1 MLAERINAYNQFAA
15 REGPLQTLDRGS
27 SATRPRGRSTQSD
40 DLQANVAGVFAPIC
54 TPFAKNEDVDY
65 AALRFNV
72 GRYAENGILGY
83 LALGSNG
90 ENRSLSED
98 ERLRV
103 LDVVVRH
110 KGPRQVVMAGATY
123 DAQRAAERFLSAA
136 ADLGA
141 DFGLVLPP
149 GYFRA
154 QMSDEI
160 LYRYF
165 TSLADR
171 ARIPLLLYNAP
182 GFCGITLGPELVG
195 RLATHPN
202 IVGMKD
208 SAASGIENFLPLES
222 PSFHVLAG
230 SANFLFRAM
239 LGGAPGGTVSL
250 ANSFPQLALQL
261 FSYGRAR
268 DSVNGVPLQDRISR
282 INAAISGSHGVAG
295 VKAAMTLAG
304 FRGGIPRR
312 PLLPLEPAQVQGLKA
327 LLVAE
332 GLLP

>member
-1 MLAERINAYNQFAA
+1 M
-15 REGPLQTLDRGS
+15 TLLDELS
-27 SATRPRGRSTQSD
+27 K
-40 DLQANVAGVFAPIC
+40 LAGVFAPIS
-54 TPFAKNEDVDY
+54 TPFAQNEDVDVD
-65 AALRFNV
+65 ALRFNL
-72 GRYAENGILGY
+72 GRYADSGLLGY

-90 ENRSLSED
+90 ENRSLAEA
-98 ERLRV
+98 EKLLV
-103 LDVVVRH
+103 LDAVVRH
-110 KGPRQVVMAGATY
+110 KGPGQVVLAGAAY
-123 DAQRAAERFLSAA
+123 DGQREAERFLAAA

-141 DFGLVLPP
+141 DYGLVLSP

-154 QMSDEI
+154 QMTDEV
-160 LYRYF
+160 LYRYYS
-165 TSLADR
+165 TLADQ

-182 GFCGITLGPELVG
+182 GFCGITLSPELVG
-195 RLATHPN
+195 RLAAHPN

-239 LGGAPGGTVSL
+239 LGGSPGGTVSL
-250 ANSFPQLALQL
+250 ANSFPQLALRL

-268 DSVNGVPLQDRISR
+268 DSVNGVPLQARVSR

-304 FRGGIPRR
+304 FRGGTPRR
-312 PLLPLEPAQVQGLKA
+312 PLLPLDAAKVEVLKA